1 MFSGIPISVALDSR
15 VLNVQIGKICV
26 PMRSVKHNAFTRE
39 DESHWEGLAVTYG
52 VHMERN
58 LLLTLLLG
66 KKELIIV
73 LLNDF
78 QLLYTYVIV

>member
-15 VLNVQIGKICV
+15 VLHVQIGKLCV

-39 DESHWEGLAVTYG
+39 DESRWEGLTVTYG
-52 VHMERN
+52 VHMDRS

-73 LLNDF
+73 LLND
-78 QLLYTYVIV
+78 LHVCDSVN